1 LSITIWVTP
10 GNQLAKRL
18 LRGFSVLLQDFQGPQ
33 RVHPFSCSPIFQM
46 LCIGAVSIVGAM
58 NGMILTGPRV
68 YYAMAKEGLFFRSF
82 ASIQP
87 GSHAPILA
95 ILIQGI
101 WAACLTLL
109 GTFQELFTYVIFTA
123 WMFYSL
129 AVAAVIVLRIRR
141 PGIARPFEVS
151 ALSLAHCTV
160 HLCWC
165 CRYCECGHFF
175 SLTCVVWYRLDSD
188 RITGLRDV
196 FGSKAGDGQR
206 ASSGK
211 CTQLRRDALPFGTIC
226 RNIRAVWAGHTGRA
240 VSV

>member
-1 LSITIWVTP
+1 
-10 GNQLAKRL
+10 
-18 LRGFSVLLQDFQGPQ
+18 
-33 RVHPFSCSPIFQM
+33 
-46 LCIGAVSIVGAM
+46 M

-109 GTFQELFTYVIFTA
+109 GTFQKLFTYVIFTA

-196 FGSKAGDGQR
+196 FGSKAGDGHR